1 MLARNA
7 EGLYWMGRYVERTGH
22 LSRLL
27 REQMETL
34 VDRPVRE
41 INFGWR
47 RIYGALR
54 RRPSGPAIGFAGF
67 DDDFTLADSFALAD
81 ELTFERSNPDS
92 VWSCFA
98 AGRENARQIRQ
109 CITGEMWT
117 SLNLPYLRL
126 RELRIEDIWKAA
138 PEGFYAGV
146 SRDLDTFMGVVER
159 TMYRDDRWRFLQIG
173 RCTERLQLAV
183 SLLLAQVD
191 AVAKAEETSDHDWM
205 SLLRVCHALDAYA
218 HLYGVAIRPDR
229 VFDLLVVDPRLPRS
243 LYSAADAAARELV
256 ALAPGPG
263 PIGEAASLAARMTR
277 TVRGGWPSG
286 EPALEARRDRFRQI
300 ESQCRD
306 FHDLVMAAHVSYQI
320 DAPSPSGRSTPKTD
334 TE

>member
-7 EGLYWMGRYVERTGH
+7 EGLYWLGRYVERTSH
-22 LSRLL
+22 LCRLL

-54 RRPSGPAIGFAGF
+54 RRPPGPAIGFGGF

-81 ELTFERSNPDS
+81 DLTFERSNPDS
-92 VWSCFA
+92 VWTCFA
-98 AGRENARQIRQ
+98 AARENARQMRQ
-109 CITGEMWT
+109 CITGEMWA

-126 RELRIEDIWKAA
+126 RDLRIEDVWKTA
-138 PEGFYAGV
+138 PEGFYAEV

-173 RCTERLQLAV
+173 RCVERLQLAV
-183 SLLLAQVD
+183 SLLLAHVD
-191 AVAKAEETSDHDWM
+191 SVTAAEDSFDHDWM
-205 SLLRVCHALDAYA
+205 SLLRVCNALDAYT
-218 HLYGVAIRPDR
+218 HRYGVAIRVDR
-229 VFDLLVVDPRLPRS
+229 VFELLVVDARLPRS
-243 LYSAADAAARELV
+243 LYDAADAAARELA

-263 PIGEAASLAARMTR
+263 PSGEAASLSALMTR
-277 TVRGGWPSG
+277 TVRGRRPSKPLVL
-286 EPALEARRDRFRQI
+286 EERCERLRQLEA
-300 ESQCRD
+300 QCRS
-306 FHDLVMAAHVSYQI
+306 FHDAVMATHVRYEI
-320 DAPSPSGRSTPKTD
+320 DAPGT
-334 TE
+334 

>member
-7 EGLYWMGRYVERTGH
+7 DGLYWMGRYVERTGH
-22 LSRLL
+22 LCRLL

-47 RIYGALR
+47 RIYGAMR
-54 RRPSGPAIGFAGF
+54 RRPSGPAIGFGGF
-67 DDDFTLADSFALAD
+67 DDEFTLADSFALAD
-81 ELTFERSNPDS
+81 DLTFERSNPDS

-126 RELRIEDIWKAA
+126 KELRIEDVWKTA
-138 PEGFYAGV
+138 PEGFYAEV
-146 SRDLDTFMGVVER
+146 LRDLDTFMGVVER

-173 RCTERLQLAV
+173 RCTERLQLEV
-183 SLLLAQVD
+183 SLLLAHVE
-191 AVAKAEETSDHDWM
+191 AVTAAEESSDHDWM
-205 SLLRVCHALDAYA
+205 SLLRVFHALDAYA
-218 HLYGVAIRPDR
+218 DRYGVAIRVDQ

-243 LYSAADAAARELV
+243 LYCAADAAARELA
-256 ALAPGPG
+256 ALPPGPG
-263 PIGEAASLAARMTR
+263 PTGEAASLAALTTR
-277 TVRGGWPSG
+277 AVRGRWPSD
-286 EPALEARRDRFRQI
+286 EPALEERCERLRQL
-300 ESQCRD
+300 EAQCRD
-306 FHDLVMAAHVSYQI
+306 FHDVVMAAHVQYEI
-320 DAPSPSGRSTPKTD
+320 DAPPRGHGSPTTGAG
-334 TE
+334 